1 MKVALLNGLGSRV
14 LMLAK
19 CMSTDVVPEIDW
31 ANGVE
36 CPCYFES
43 VFPKGI
49 EGLKMTNSDAG
60 YRYGFII
67 DFKVDESKY
76 RENVRR
82 IFAAMELPK
91 IERQELGV
99 IYRSHYGAL
108 IPDKDFYE
116 KLSKAIQETSGSVPT
131 LCDSNRANVLSFIG
145 ERAIAQT
152 SREMKFD
159 LDRQEDNVRPY
170 LEEWWRV
177 LNCKQIVTNNP
188 TSTTI
193 WPHNYLHG

>member
-116 KLSKAIQETSGSVPT
+116 KLSKAMQETSGGVPT

-145 ERAIAQT
+145 ERAIPQT

-188 TSTTI
+188 ASTTI
-193 WPHNYLHG
+193 WPHKFLHE